1 MSTRSFRDR
10 YAGTLGSATESRI
23 EAVAQPEWPL
33 PRGARPSRNTEGE
46 CVVHDR
52 VYGGPEIAATVE
64 GFRACLRAYSDRYI
78 DARDMIFLDTETTG
92 LSGGTGTHVFLVGI
106 GRFNGDALH
115 VRQFFM
121 RHPGDERGLLEALAA
136 DLGDIGALVTYNGR
150 SFDVPLLETRYRIH
164 GQSFATPE
172 QHIDLLS
179 PARAI
184 WKHRLP
190 SCSLGTIER
199 MVLGVRRE
207 LDAPGWMIPQLYFDY
222 LRSRRI
228 DLLEPVFEHNRIDIV
243 TLARLTALVQM
254 YEAGIRTPPNDIDT
268 LAVALHR
275 LRRHGD
281 DEAITS
287 IRRLW
292 RLQTIPVEFRLRA
305 LRELSTV
312 LKRRHRHA
320 DAAEEWLV
328 AQRDPSRPLRL
339 FAAEE
344 LAKYFEHRERD
355 HARAI
360 EIVRRGADGAALARD
375 AVAVAAFERRLR
387 RLERK
392 IQAAGGDMTTAD

>member
-1 MSTRSFRDR
+1 MSARSFRDR
-10 YAGTLGSATESRI
+10 YAGALGSATEAAA
-23 EAVAQPEWPL
+23 EPAAGQAWPL
-33 PRGARPSRNTEGE
+33 PRGARPVRNAEGE

-52 VYGGPEIAATVE
+52 VYGGAEIAATFD
-64 GFRACLRAYSDRYI
+64 GFQSCLRVVSGRYV
-78 DARDMIFLDTETTG
+78 DPRDMIFLDTETTG

-121 RHPGDERGLLEALAA
+121 RHPGDERGLLAALAS

-150 SFDVPLLETRYRIH
+150 SFDVPLLETRYRMH
-164 GQSFATPE
+164 GQTFASPE

-199 MVLGVRRE
+199 MVLGVQRDM
-207 LDAPGWMIPQLYFDY
+207 DAPGWMIPQLYFDY

-228 DLLEPVFEHNRIDIV
+228 ETLEPVFEHNRVDIV
-243 TLARLTALVQM
+243 TLARLTALVQT
-254 YEAGIRTPPNDIDT
+254 YEAGIRTPANDIDR

-287 IRRLW
+287 ISELW
-292 RLQTIPVEFRLRA
+292 RLPTIPADLRLRA
-305 LRELSTV
+305 LRDLSV
-312 LKRRHRHA
+312 ALKRRRRHA
-320 DAAEEWLV
+320 EASEEWLV

-344 LAKYFEHRERD
+344 LAKHLEHRERD

-375 AVAVAAFERRLR
+375 AAAVAAFERRLR

-392 IQAAGGDMTTAD
+392 MQAANGDTSTPG